1 MKLTSGVAL
10 VSRRL
15 TVAWLGSLWLFKG
28 SAARLLRVTERKT
41 IFLSL

>member
-1 MKLTSGVAL
+1 MKLSSGAAL
-10 VSRRL
+10 VSRGL
-15 TVAWLGSLWLFKG
+15 TVAWLGSVWLFNP